1 MSQVSDPFTMV
12 SFDCEAI
19 SFPSLS
25 YSWSGPNSAAA
36 TATTSTL
43 QFFAVFSSFGNYA
56 CTATSNGQSVSSD
69 PAVLTGVYS
78 YS

>member
-1 MSQVSDPFTMV
+1 MSQLSDPFTMV
-12 SFDCEAI
+12 SFDCEAV
-19 SFPSLS
+19 SFPSPS

-36 TATTSTL
+36 TAATNTL